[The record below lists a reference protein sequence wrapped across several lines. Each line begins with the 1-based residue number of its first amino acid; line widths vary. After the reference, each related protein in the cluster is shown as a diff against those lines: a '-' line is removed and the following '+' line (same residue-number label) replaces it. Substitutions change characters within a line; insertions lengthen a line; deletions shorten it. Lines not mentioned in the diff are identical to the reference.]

1 MTRLLFENSRRPG
14 RGGGEL
20 SDFDADDTRRG
31 RSGASINDDTAGARL
46 LRRQREDPAGRR
58 SLTGLEFRRQRSI

>member
-1 MTRLLFENSRRPG
+1 MTPLWLEHSRRPG

-20 SDFDADDTRRG
+20 PDVGGEDTRQG
-31 RSGASINDDTAGARL
+31 RAGASINDDTAGARL